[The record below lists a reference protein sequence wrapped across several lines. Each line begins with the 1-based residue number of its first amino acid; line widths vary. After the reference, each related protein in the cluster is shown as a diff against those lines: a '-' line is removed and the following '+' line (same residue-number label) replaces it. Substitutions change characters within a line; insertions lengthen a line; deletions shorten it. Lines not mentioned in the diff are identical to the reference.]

1 MRQRGVTIITEI
13 KADKLTDLK
22 ELLNEINSDIPGNRW
37 IDFNQLN
44 MVHILRWVIL
54 PGEEVAGKVIPPQ
67 LVLSTNFDGKL
78 LPHLE
83 ELVSRCSEGIRAIY
97 SHCEGCPK
105 GTNRQSMVTYF
116 LQHRVK
122 TSAFYVG
129 AMGSTV
135 EQIKRESQLMK
146 DIQEHL
152 ENYIPQQDRNKKSPR
167 EFQVA
172 MTERFYSQPG
182 NQWIWEKT
190 KPLGLVR
197 FGPLYLGLLG
207 VLALGIIAG
216 TWFLSPI
223 IGMILTSLILLI
235 IGSWFIALR
244 IHEKKDA
251 RNYAPS
257 VRDGQLVSH
266 HGQKENYP
274 VQNQISHLASVKPGF
289 FRQVTLRFI
298 LSAINLLTTLIFN
311 KGNLNGI
318 HSIHFA
324 RWVLI
329 DNGRRLLFFSNYD
342 GSWESYLG
350 EFVDRAFM
358 GLTAVWCNTQGF
370 PPAKYLMF
378 GGARKSKEFKAWS
391 RAHQIETQVWYSA
404 YHLLSLNNVLN
415 NTTVRQKLVKSLNE
429 DKFQEFLQRV

>member
-182 NQWIWEKT
+182 NQ
-190 KPLGLVR
+190 
-197 FGPLYLGLLG
+197 
-207 VLALGIIAG
+207 
-216 TWFLSPI
+216 S
-223 IGMILTSLILLI
+223 
-235 IGSWFIALR
+235 
-244 IHEKKDA
+244 
-251 RNYAPS
+251 
-257 VRDGQLVSH
+257 
-266 HGQKENYP
+266 
-274 VQNQISHLASVKPGF
+274 
-289 FRQVTLRFI
+289 
-298 LSAINLLTTLIFN
+298 
-311 KGNLNGI
+311 
-318 HSIHFA
+318 
-324 RWVLI
+324 
-329 DNGRRLLFFSNYD
+329 
-342 GSWESYLG
+342 
-350 EFVDRAFM
+350 
-358 GLTAVWCNTQGF
+358 
-370 PPAKYLMF
+370 
-378 GGARKSKEFKAWS
+378 
-391 RAHQIETQVWYSA
+391 
-404 YHLLSLNNVLN
+404 
-415 NTTVRQKLVKSLNE
+415 
-429 DKFQEFLQRV
+429 